1 MKKRILAILLAVIC
15 FSVMFV
21 FASCGGGGDNS
32 GDNGSSDNTNSNQ
45 TTDCSNGHSYGE
57 WTTVTNESCTEA
69 GLQKRVCSVCG
80 DEEEQEIPA
89 GHDWRAW
96 TTTTEPTC
104 DVDGEKTR
112 ECRDCNE
119 TETEV
124 IKAPGHEK
132 EITTEAKEP
141 TFDTPGTTEG
151 AKCKNC
157 DYIYSVAVE
166 IPAIGNIAKKDF
178 VTVTQGSSWHS
189 FETPM
194 QYLFDGNPETAPNA
208 PKGTPYALTF
218 NLGDAYIYEI
228 TVVCNGMG
236 KVYNAWNSSDVTEVK
251 YNVKTVGITCYD
263 KDGEVVAVQRWEELD
278 INQQTSVKLEDI
290 NSDVATVEIY
300 VESVGN
306 NSNGDAYLW
315 DINMVGTRQP
325 TECEINGHT
334 WSDWEDID
342 YVDCETAYTQKRV
355 CSVCEKEETK
365 AAEAKGHTWT
375 EWGFDIAGDPFVN
388 EPTCSESG
396 YIGRMCTECGAEETE
411 DQGKLEHEWTAWEA
425 EGDCRNGGERT
436 RSCGVCGESETETI
450 EAGNHINIVYEG
462 AKLPTKEEDGSTGVK
477 KCLACGTTL
486 AGNKILRFENVAA
499 LGTITSN
506 ARHWQVVGNDSWAP
520 NTLLYL
526 TDGKHNTGSP
536 SCAQTAGSQWILLTF
551 ADAIELNDIVIVV
564 NGSGN
569 LGALGDKEQTNFE
582 VDVTVA
588 FYDENDKLIFQ
599 ETKNTKDVTAI
610 SFNNETGSTVKEI
623 KVSYST
629 SYSAATLYIWEIETY
644 VINELSAC
652 DANGHDWS
660 EWDTQEPVC
669 SQTGLTDGYRSRSC
683 DACGELQE
691 EVLVASHS
699 FGDWNMTGIN
709 CSIGGTKTRVC
720 EDCGKTESETVP
732 AGDHLNIVLQ
742 DAILP
747 TLEADGYTGNYVC
760 TACGETTEVGQTI
773 PKIVNEAENA
783 TVGTTGG
790 WAIDGSTGSKDT
802 RPYLNDGNMNTG
814 MTTYTAQGNTTH
826 SLTWDS
832 AVTVDTIKVYFNG
845 DGTDKTVGHFS
856 GNLANTN
863 ANTTITVN
871 VYGADGTTVVKTVVI
886 QTKDLT
892 EYTVSLDAKTQ
903 ISKIELVCYVGWAA
917 EKVVNIWECQ
927 AYVNYVA

>member
-1 MKKRILAILLAVIC
+1 MKKRILAILIAVIC
-15 FSVMFV
+15 LSCMFV
-21 FASCGGGGDNS
+21 FASCGGGGNDGGDGS
-32 GDNGSSDNTNSNQ
+32 GDGTK
-45 TTDCSNGHSYGE
+45 TDCSAGHSYGE

-132 EITTEAKEP
+132 EITTEAKDP

-218 NLGDAYIYEI
+218 DLGDAYIYEI

-278 INQQTSVKLEDI
+278 INQQTSVNLEVE
-290 NSDVATVEIY
+290 SDVATVEIY

-477 KCLACGTTL
+477 KCLACSTTL
-486 AGNKILRFENVAA
+486 AGAKVLRIENIAKGGTVTTNPDYWA
-499 LGTITSN
+499 LTEAFLNSLVDGNRETGICTSPKVTSTKNTITF
-506 ARHWQVVGNDSWAP
+506 AKAGNV
-520 NTLLYL
+520 Y
-526 TDGKHNTGSP
+526 
-536 SCAQTAGSQWILLTF
+536 
-551 ADAIELNDIVIVV
+551 EIVLVV
-564 NGSGN
+564 NGKGSTSDG
-569 LGALGDKEQTNFE
+569 GKYTETTNNDYTISFIL
-582 VDVTVA
+582 
-588 FYDENDKLIFQ
+588 YDENDEVIFRSEQ
-599 ETKNTKDVTAI
+599 YQTLDKTEIVVSIELPEGTKAKSI
-610 SFNNETGSTVKEI
+610 SITRSKQAYIHENYLWEVEAFVLNE
-623 KVSYST
+623 Y
-629 SYSAATLYIWEIETY
+629 
-644 VINELSAC
+644 SAC

-660 EWDTQEPVC
+660 DWDTQEPVC
-669 SQTGLTDGYRSRSC
+669 SQTGLTDGYRSRRC
-683 DACGELQE
+683 DVCGELQE

-760 TACGETTEVGQTI
+760 TACGTTTLVGSTI
-773 PKIVNEAENA
+773 PKIVNHASSA
-783 TVGTTGG
+783 TASSDAWVV
-790 WAIDGSTGSKDT
+790 TGSFI
-802 RPYLNDGNMNTG
+802 NDGKMDTG
-814 MTTYTAQGNTTH
+814 ATGYGNAKRDVTH
-826 SLTWDS
+826 TLTWAS
-832 AVTVDTIKVYFNG
+832 AVEFDTFKLYFNG
-845 DGTDKTVGHFS
+845 ETTGKKLG
-856 GNLANTN
+856 GNIDNNFPDQYNNVNTN
-863 ANTTITVN
+863 TTLTVKF
-871 VYGADGTTVVKTVVI
+871 YGADGTTVVKEEVINTV
-886 QTKDLT
+886 DLR
-892 EYTVSLDAKTQ
+892 EYTITFESAQQ
-903 ISKIELVCYVGWAA
+903 ITKVEIVNYQGWNIERA
-917 EKVVNIWECQ
+917 VNIWEVQ

>member
-1 MKKRILAILLAVIC
+1 MKKRILAILIAVIC
-15 FSVMFV
+15 LSCMFV
-21 FASCGGGGDNS
+21 FASCGGGGNDGGDDS
-32 GDNGSSDNTNSNQ
+32 GDGTK
-45 TTDCSNGHSYGE
+45 TDCSAGHSYGE

-89 GHDWRAW
+89 GHNWREW
-96 TTTTEPTC
+96 VTTTEATC
-104 DVDGEKTR
+104 EVAGLKTR
-112 ECRDCNE
+112 ECRECNE
-119 TETEV
+119 TETAE
-124 IKAPGHEK
+124 IPAPGHEK
-132 EITTEAKEP
+132 EVTTEAKEP

-218 NLGDAYIYEI
+218 DLGDAYIYEI

-236 KVYNAWNSSDVTEVK
+236 KVYDAWNSKDVTEVK

-290 NSDVATVEIY
+290 NNDVATVEIY

-315 DINMVGTRQP
+315 DINIVGTRQP

-365 AAEAKGHTWT
+365 EAEAKGHTWT
-375 EWGFDIAGDPFVN
+375 EWGFDIAGDPFVK

-425 EGDCRNGGERT
+425 EGDCINGGERT

-486 AGNKILRFENVAA
+486 AGAKVLRIENIAKGGTVTTNPDYWA
-499 LGTITSN
+499 LSAFFLKYLVDGDRETGLCTSPQSTSTKNTITF
-506 ARHWQVVGNDSWAP
+506 AEAGNV
-520 NTLLYL
+520 Y
-526 TDGKHNTGSP
+526 
-536 SCAQTAGSQWILLTF
+536 
-551 ADAIELNDIVIVV
+551 EIVLVV
-564 NGSGN
+564 NGTGSTSEG
-569 LGALGDKEQTNFE
+569 GKYEETTNNDYTISFIL
-582 VDVTVA
+582 
-588 FYDENDKLIFQ
+588 YDENDEVIFRSEQ
-599 ETKNTKDVTAI
+599 YQTLDKTEIVVSIELPEGTKAKSMSITRSKQAYIHENYLWEVEA
-610 SFNNETGSTVKEI
+610 FVLNE
-623 KVSYST
+623 Y
-629 SYSAATLYIWEIETY
+629 
-644 VINELSAC
+644 SAC

-660 EWDTQEPVC
+660 DWDTQEPVC
-669 SQTGLTDGYRSRSC
+669 SQTGLTDGYRSRRC
-683 DACGELQE
+683 DVCGELQE
-691 EVLVASHS
+691 EVLPASHS
-699 FGDWNMTGIN
+699 FGDWNMTGFN
-709 CSIGGTKTRVC
+709 CSTGGTKTRVC
-720 EDCGKTESETVP
+720 EDCGKVESETVP
-732 AGDHLNIVLQ
+732 AGDHLNIELQ
-742 DAILP
+742 DAIEP
-747 TLEADGYTGNYVC
+747 TLETDGYTGNYVC
-760 TACGETTEVGQTI
+760 TACGETIETGKTI
-773 PKIVNEAENA
+773 PKLANVALDA
-783 TVGTTGG
+783 TASTNSTFWAVVGNGSS
-790 WAIDGSTGSKDT
+790 WAPNTI
-802 RPYLNDGNMNTG
+802 PNINDGKLDTGANT
-814 MTTYTAQGNTTH
+814 MDGNLRNIQYI
-826 SLTWDS
+826 LTWDN
-832 AVTVDTIKVYFNG
+832 AVSVDNVIVVCNGTGNLGYKGSVENTNYSCAISIKIYNENGEVIKTVNDTTVD
-845 DGTDKTVGHFS
+845 
-856 GNLANTN
+856 
-863 ANTTITVN
+863 
-871 VYGADGTTVVKTVVI
+871 
-886 QTKDLT
+886 
-892 EYTVSLDAKTQ
+892 KTQ
-903 ISKIELVCYVGWAA
+903 IEVAMDTTASVTKIVVELTT
-917 EKVVNIWECQ
+917 
-927 AYVNYVA
+927 NYNQIEGAIFEIIAVAPAQK